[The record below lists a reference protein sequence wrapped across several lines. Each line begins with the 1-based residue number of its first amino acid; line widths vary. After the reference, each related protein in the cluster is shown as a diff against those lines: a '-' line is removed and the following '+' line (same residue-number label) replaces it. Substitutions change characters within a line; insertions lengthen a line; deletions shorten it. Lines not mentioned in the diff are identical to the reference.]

1 MKKGHVLTQGII
13 KATYKFHCPRENV
26 YYHHDGQEIEC
37 LREVFKGVDGQDK
50 YSGKFCAAIPL
61 KFKAKIDGGCESFTV
76 HFDELGRY
84 LPPLLIPV
92 G

>member
-1 MKKGHVLTQGII
+1 M
-13 KATYKFHCPRENV
+13 
-26 YYHHDGQEIEC
+26 
-37 LREVFKGVDGQDK
+37 REVFKGVDGQDE

-61 KFKAKIDGGCESFTV
+61 QFKAKIDGGCESFTV